1 MKLFKIHIT
10 RECSMNSCHC
20 DEWFAAWQFLKKWL
34 LIEDFLTIKEGRSHG
49 WEDNRSAL
57 YFILI
62 MWTVSLNVAIQ
73 RSHWQLPWSIYE
85 LTVPT
90 QPMMWMM
97 WCVMVDHTTGVYVPY
112 TFWTVGWVLLCPTR
126 TRWV

>member
-10 RECSMNSCHC
+10 RECSMTSGHC
-20 DEWFAAWQFLKKWL
+20 DQWFAAWQFLKKWL

-49 WEDNRSAL
+49 LEDNRSAL

-62 MWTVSLNVAIQ
+62 MWTVSTDVAIQ
-73 RSHWQLPWSIYE
+73 RSHWQLPWSIHE

-97 WCVMVDHTTGVYVPY
+97 WHVKVDHTAGVYTPY
-112 TFWTVGWVLLCPTR
+112 TFRTVVWVVLCPTR
-126 TRWV
+126 TR